1 VLTRE
6 ERDRLSD
13 YFDPW
18 ELCEL
23 LKVRMDDFL
32 EAFEGDIEEMI
43 EELNEVM
50 GVSDDDIDNG

>member
-6 ERDRLSD
+6 ER
-13 YFDPW
+13 
-18 ELCEL
+18 EL

-50 GVSDDDIDNG
+50 GVPDDHDD